1 MKKLISLIFLLISLQ
16 ALGQDYPRLS
26 NLAKHVI
33 NKNHSDSLNLA
44 SIFNW
49 ITENIAYDTKTYFE
63 GLDYPEFNIDRY
75 LDSASYMKVYHEEV
89 SEMVISTK
97 KAICDGYSRL
107 FFTLCEQAG
116 LKCQY
121 ITGKVKS
128 PLIDELSDHAW
139 NAVLLDGDWKL
150 LDLTWASGAING
162 ASFVKKK
169 DMFFYLTP
177 PEQLIFDHYP
187 DDLKWSLLDSVAVND
202 LLNNSPLLSH
212 QPFKAGLIEY
222 FPKSKVLNI
231 DYLEP
236 FKITLE
242 FDREIDPFDI
252 TISGSPTESMMDQ
265 FDFEITND
273 KYDSLIKIYP
283 DLSLL
288 IPKIEIIDKKVIG
301 NKHEFTVRPLSST
314 LKTVDIYIGSMWP
327 AMIYQVKF

>member
-1 MKKLISLIFLLISLQ
+1 MKKLISLFFLVISLQ
-16 ALGQDYPRLS
+16 GLGQDYPNLS
-26 NLAKHVI
+26 NLTKQVI
-33 NKNHSDSLNLA
+33 NKNNSDSLNLV
-44 SIFNW
+44 SIFDW

-63 GLDYPEFNIDRY
+63 GLDYPEFGIDRY
-75 LDSASYMKVYHEEV
+75 LDSASYMKVYNQEV
-89 SEMVISTK
+89 SEIVITTN

-107 FFTLCEQAG
+107 FLTLCEHAG

-121 ITGKVKS
+121 ITGKVKL
-128 PLIDELSDHAW
+128 PLRKDFEDHAW
-139 NAVLLDGDWKL
+139 NAVFLDGEWKL
-150 LDLTWASGAING
+150 LDLTWASGGITG
-162 ASFVKKK
+162 TSFVKEKN
-169 DMFFYLTP
+169 MFFYFTP
-177 PEQLIFDHYP
+177 PKQLIYDHYP
-187 DDLKWSLLDSVAVND
+187 DDLKWSLLDSAEVND
-202 LLNNSPLLSH
+202 LLNNSPVLSH

-231 DYLEP
+231 DSQKP

-252 TISGSPTESMMDQ
+252 TISGSPTESLMDQ

-288 IPKIEIIDKKVIG
+288 IPKIEITERKVIG
-301 NKHEFTVRPLSST
+301 NKHEFTIRPLSPS
-314 LKTVDIYIGSMWP
+314 LKTLDIYIGSMWP